1 MSVYKK
7 LQEARVRFHKLS
19 LKKTGYNTYS
29 KYYYFELGDFLP
41 SIQQIFYELDL
52 CGVVSFTADDATL
65 TIVDIDG
72 DHGDPNHMIII
83 NSPMGSAQ
91 LTACHNVQNIG
102 AVETYQRRYLW
113 GTAMEIV
120 ENDILDSTSG
130 ADEPAK
136 KPAQSLAAEQ
146 VKSAAKNAEV
156 QATASAKSKH
166 NTDWL

>member
-41 SIQQIFYELDL
+41 SIQQIFYEMGL

-65 TIVDIDG
+65 TIVDTD
-72 DHGDPNHMIII
+72 DNVNDVIII

-130 ADEPAK
+130 ADEQKPAK
-136 KPAQSLAAEQ
+136 SVAAEQ

-156 QATASAKSKH
+156 QAAGAKKS
-166 NTDWL
+166 NSDWL